1 MFHFNKNDVY
11 VIGDSYNDLSMFE
24 INNNNFIIDNG
35 IEELNN
41 KATYVVDSIADCIK
55 IINDEKYHQ

>member
-1 MFHFNKNDVY
+1 MQF
-11 VIGDSYNDLSMFE
+11 
-24 INNNNFIIDNG
+24 NNNNFIIDNG